1 MGRQAE
7 AEYLARMRVRY
18 VLADRRTK
26 GQLLDEIGAV
36 TGWHRKAVIRR
47 LRSGGRRA
55 PAARAGQRR
64 ARGHADV
71 LAAAALR
78 QVWEAA
84 DRPCGKRLAPF
95 VGEVIASLERHGELT
110 LDDATRTRIV
120 SLSAATIDR
129 WLRPTRTS
137 LPRRPRTGPAALGGL
152 ASEVAV
158 RTFAE
163 WADAVPG
170 EVQGD
175 LVVHCGVSTAG
186 FYLTSLVLVDVATGW
201 LEVEP
206 VWGLSQERVGGALDA
221 TRRRLPMPLLAF
233 HTDNGSAFLNARVQ
247 PYCRRRGIRTTRGR
261 PYKKNDQAWVEQRN
275 WVAVRRFVGYGRFSS
290 KAAFAQFARVYAPLR
305 LYFNFFQPI
314 RKVVAKE
321 RVGARVRKRY
331 DTARSPFQRLVASA
345 VLTPDQQAALTA
357 QYLALNPVTLLA
369 QIHAALDALRPLAEP
384 ARGWLPTLAHRIPGP
399 PATIPAG

>member
-18 VLADRRTK
+18 VLADRRAK
-26 GQLLDEIGAV
+26 GVLLDEICAV

-47 LRSGGRRA
+47 LRGGERRT

-64 ARGHADV
+64 DRGHTRV
-71 LAAAALR
+71 LVTAALR

-95 VGEVIASLERHGELT
+95 LGELVASLERHGELA
-110 LDDATRTRIV
+110 LDEATRTRLA
-120 SLSAATIDR
+120 SLSAATVDR
-129 WLRPTRTS
+129 WLKPTRTS
-137 LPRRPRTGPAALGGL
+137 LPRRPRSGTAALGGL
-152 ASEVAV
+152 ATEVAV

-175 LVVHCGVSTAG
+175 LVVHCGVTTAG

-221 TRRRLPMPLLAF
+221 ARRRLPLALLAF
-233 HTDNGSAFLNARVQ
+233 HTDNGGEFLNARVQ

-275 WVAVRRFVGYGRFSS
+275 WTAVRRFVGYGRFSS
-290 KAAFAQFARVYAPLR
+290 KAAFAQLARVYAPLR

-321 RVGARVRKRY
+321 RVGARVRKRFDRAQTPY
-331 DTARSPFQRLVASA
+331 QRLLASG
-345 VLTPDQQAALTA
+345 VLTPDQQAVLSAT
-357 QYLALNPVTLLA
+357 YHSLNPVALLA
-369 QIHAALDALRPLAEP
+369 QIHAALNTLRPLAEP
-384 ARGWLPTLAHRIPGP
+384 DRGWTPALADRIPGLP
-399 PATIPAG
+399 PSGVAG

>member
-26 GQLLDEIGAV
+26 GVLLDEICAV

-47 LRSGGRRA
+47 LRGGEGRA

-64 ARGHADV
+64 VGGHARV
-71 LAAAALR
+71 VVTAALR

-95 VGEVIASLERHGELT
+95 VGELVEILERQGELV
-110 LDDATRTRIV
+110 LDEVTRTRLV
-120 SLSAATIDR
+120 GLSAATIDR
-129 WLRPTRTS
+129 WLKPTRTS
-137 LPRRPRTGPAALGGL
+137 LPRRPRTGSLAGGGL
-152 ASEVAV
+152 AAEVAV
-158 RTFAE
+158 RTSAE

-170 EVQGD
+170 ELQGD
-175 LVVHCGVSTAG
+175 LVVHCGVTTAG

-206 VWGLSQERVGGALDA
+206 VWGLGQQRVGGALDA
-221 TRRRLPMPLLAF
+221 ARRRLPMPLLAF
-233 HTDNGSAFLNARVQ
+233 HTDNGGEFLNARVQ
-247 PYCRRRGIRTTRGR
+247 PYCRRLGIRTTRGR
-261 PYKKNDQAWVEQRN
+261 PYRKNDQAWVEQRN
-275 WVAVRRFVGYGRFSS
+275 WTAVRRLVGYGRFSS
-290 KAAFAQFARVYAPLR
+290 QAAFAHLGRVYTPLR

-321 RVGARVRKRY
+321 RVGARIRKRY
-331 DTARSPFQRLVASA
+331 DRAQTPYQRLRAA
-345 VLTPDQQAALTA
+345 NVLTSDQQAALDA
-357 QYLALNPVTLLA
+357 HYRALNPVTLLA
-369 QIHAALDALRPLAEP
+369 EIHAALDALRPLAEP
-384 ARGWLPTLAHRIPGP
+384 DRGWTPALADRIPGLP
-399 PATIPAG
+399 PAVVAG